1 MKKLLLLLI
10 IPFLSFG
17 QGILTLTQLS
27 DYVYFKE
34 ISIPDQA
41 YEWNK
46 TTFISNIYITK
57 DDKYLIV
64 DMNMNPSTIA
74 IYDFKTFDLLNVFKV
89 PGFAYN
95 IFYEDSSFYVDGSVT
110 HLALPAKYKLDLVA
124 NKVSKTKNN
133 RKYSWRNPNNG
144 DYKCTKIRTGKDA
157 VHFYKN
163 YALTK
168 VQNKLIFFT
177 KDEDYKNR
185 LLGDSKDPENLDSQ
199 PELNLKGIYY
209 ALIIGSEDYLSESIP
224 DLEEPVNDA
233 ENLYKILTTHYTFN
247 KDNVTLLKNP
257 TKDDILSQL
266 DNLVNTIGEY
276 DNFLIFY
283 AGHGYWDDQFQEGYW
298 LPVNATKSGR
308 STWISNS
315 TIQSYLRGISAQN
328 TLLITDAC
336 FAGSIFKTRTA
347 FSNNE
352 NKAMIDLYYTP
363 SCKAITSGNMTEVPD
378 KSVFINYLGD
388 RLIKNKN
395 RYLTSEQL
403 FSSFKMAVI
412 NNSSNMQ
419 IPQFG
424 VVRETGDQGGDFV
437 FQKK

>member
-308 STWISNS
+308 TTWISNS

>member
-1 MKKLLLLLI
+1 MKKLLLLFLI
-10 IPFLSFG
+10 IPFLSFS
-17 QGILTLTQLS
+17 QGISTLTQLS

-46 TTFISNIYITK
+46 RNYISNIYITK

-74 IYDFKTFDLLNVFKV
+74 VYDFKTFDLMNVFKV
-89 PGFAYN
+89 PGIIYN
-95 IFYEDSSFYVDGSVT
+95 LFYEDSLFYIDGSVT
-110 HLALPAKYKLDLVA
+110 PLFIRAKYKLDLVA

-133 RKYSWRNPNNG
+133 RKYSWKNPNNG
-144 DYKCTKIRTGKDA
+144 DHKCTRIHPEREG

-168 VQNKLIFFT
+168 VQDKLVFFT
-177 KDEDYKNR
+177 RDEDDKNR
-185 LLGDSKDPENLDSQ
+185 LLGDSKETENLDSQ

-209 ALIIGSEDYLSESIP
+209 ALIIGSEDYLSEIGAL
-224 DLEEPVNDA
+224 DHPVNDA
-233 ENLYKILTTHYTFN
+233 EKLYKILTTHYTFN

-257 TKDDILSQL
+257 TRDDILSQL
-266 DNLVNTIGEY
+266 DNLLNTIGEY

-308 STWISNS
+308 GAWISNS
-315 TIQSYLRGISAQN
+315 TIQSYLRAIGAQN

-352 NKAMIDLYYTP
+352 NKAMKDLYYTP

-412 NNSSNMQ
+412 NNSSNLQ

>member
-74 IYDFKTFDLLNVFKV
+74 IYHFKTFDLLNVFKV